1 VISKESIKSLQDQ
14 GLIKSCPKDKKAI
27 EGLLKRARIDIKTA
41 KRNLKIDPECAYN
54 YSYNAMMRCGLALML
69 NEGFRPDITNKHLTI
84 VKFAYA
90 LMDNTF
96 KKIIND
102 YDFMRRKRHRFLYE
116 PAIPCSLKEAQDA
129 LHTAEAFLE
138 LASKLIK
145 GSG

>member
-41 KRNLKIDPECAYN
+41 KRNLKIDPECTYN
-54 YSYNAMMRCGLALML
+54 YSYNAMMRCGLALMF
-69 NEGFRPDITNKHLTI
+69 NEGFRPDIQNKHLTI
-84 VKFAYA
+84 VKFVYTF
-90 LMDNTF
+90 LGNTF

-116 PAIPCSLKEAQDA
+116 PAIPCSQKEANDA
-129 LHTAEAFLE
+129 LHTAEVFLE
-138 LASKLIK
+138 LAKKQIK
-145 GSG
+145 G